1 MSTTTTSS
9 RRRSR
14 ASRAA
19 DQTAGQAIS
28 PAAGQAVTPAD
39 REAAIAAALAA
50 AGVSDDDVAKM
61 IKAVQPKAPKFSAR
75 RHVARE
81 LLRVAGDLAESW
93 DPAAHE
99 GISREDAT
107 KIIGQRLSYGPVGI
121 WDDRLGERSD
131 AGRRPKQDNGED
143 NGETADES

>member
-1 MSTTTTSS
+1 MSTTNTAS
-9 RRRSR
+9 RRRSH

-19 DQTAGQAIS
+19 DQ
-28 PAAGQAVTPAD
+28 AVTPAVAPAD

-50 AGVSDDDVAKM
+50 AGVSDDDAQKA
-61 IKAVQPKAPKFSAR
+61 IKAMRPKPPKFSAK
-75 RHVARE
+75 RHVFRE

-107 KIIGQRLSYGPVGI
+107 KIIGQRLAYGPVGI
-121 WDDRLGERSD
+121 WDDRLGPRSD
-131 AGRRPKQDNGED
+131 AGRRPKRDNGED
-143 NGETADES
+143 ESETADES